1 LTGEPIEAGRL
12 QAIPWT
18 RFSAA
23 AQKELESKGML
34 CQTQL
39 GELRQFTLADASKDS
54 NEEDEKSAPTA
65 PDERGGK

>member
-1 LTGEPIEAGRL
+1 
-12 QAIPWT
+12 
-18 RFSAA
+18 
-23 AQKELESKGML
+23 ML